1 VEENLSP
8 FETCRRILAAAFF
21 LVGGSGCQLHHDAL
35 DEPKSGLSLALPKNW
50 TQWDSKKLN
59 SPEAAKVH
67 MVGYA
72 GDPDKKALVSLRRFS
87 YQRLG
92 ARVAITGDTLDR
104 LKPEDREKL
113 VEVLVKQIE
122 RDLSEDNE
130 YWQLESTRHSDSLKR
145 GYFLELIGQV
155 REAGETTRWLKY
167 VLILPKK
174 DEQIVEVRLSA
185 PLIEKAKYQADLD
198 LINDSLRRWING

>member
-1 VEENLSP
+1 LNEGPEGLQSFERLRKRSFSSAPVRPANP
-8 FETCRRILAAAFF
+8 F
-21 LVGGSGCQLHHDAL
+21 
-35 DEPKSGLSLALPKNW
+35 
-50 TQWDSKKLN
+50 
-59 SPEAAKVH
+59 
-67 MVGYA
+67 
-72 GDPDKKALVSLRRFS
+72 
-87 YQRLG
+87 
-92 ARVAITGDTLDR
+92 
-104 LKPEDREKL
+104 
-113 VEVLVKQIE
+113 EVLVKQIE

-145 GYFLELIGQV
+145 GYLLELIGQV

-185 PLIEKAKYQADLD
+185 PLMEKAKYQADLD

>member
-1 VEENLSP
+1 MTRGDHVLSSP
-8 FETCRRILAAAFF
+8 PSRKAATATSNYALKWGILKWP
-21 LVGGSGCQLHHDAL
+21 S
-35 DEPKSGLSLALPKNW
+35 
-50 TQWDSKKLN
+50 
-59 SPEAAKVH
+59 
-67 MVGYA
+67 M
-72 GDPDKKALVSLRRFS
+72 GDFGWPPGLRRFS

-104 LKPEDREKL
+104 LNAEDREKL
-113 VEVLVKQIE
+113 FEVLVKQIE

-130 YWQLESTRHSDSLKR
+130 YWELESTRHSDSLKR

-167 VLILPKK
+167 VLLLPKK

-198 LINDSLRRWING
+198 LINDSLRRWISG